1 MRKIFVFIVVVN
13 IVLLRLNQAETFK
26 SNEPNLKKKLT
37 NLLSMKVANLEK
49 LKFILIQIEKQF
61 QKEKFERQEKLRKM
75 EEENIRKQDE
85 EKSLKVYNERLMPL
99 TRGNGFLKD
108 FYTGRF

>member
-1 MRKIFVFIVVVN
+1 MRKIFVFIVIVN
-13 IVLLRLNQAETFK
+13 MILLHLNQAENF
-26 SNEPNLKKKLT
+26 SNEPNMKKLLK
-37 NLLSMKVANLEK
+37 NILEKMRVANLDK

-61 QKEKFERQEKLRKM
+61 QKEKLERQAKMRKID
-75 EEENIRKQDE
+75 EEIKRKKDE
-85 EKSLKVYNERLMPL
+85 EKRLKILNERLMPL